1 MTHSLYTSKASC
13 VNTVSGKMYQGDTS
27 GPLLWEDPPHS
38 PWHCGWLGEK
48 GGKGQGQPR
57 GETGSRCGVRAV
69 EEPEGLGE
77 GLRTQEVS
85 SQSFLPS

>member
-13 VNTVSGKMYQGDTS
+13 VNTVSSKMYQEDSS
-27 GPLLWEDPPHS
+27 GPLPWEDPPQF

-57 GETGSRCGVRAV
+57 GETEGPGWCRAV
-69 EEPEGLGE
+69 EEPEGLE
-77 GLRTQEVS
+77 RV
-85 SQSFLPS
+85 